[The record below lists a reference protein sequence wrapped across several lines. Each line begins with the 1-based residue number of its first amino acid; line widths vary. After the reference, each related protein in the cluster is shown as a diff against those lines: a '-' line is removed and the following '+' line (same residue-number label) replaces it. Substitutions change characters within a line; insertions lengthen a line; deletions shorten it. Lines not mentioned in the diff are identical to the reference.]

1 MISLGVAFVFFSI
14 YLFLTRNRD
23 VIKELPP
30 VVETPEE
37 VVTHPYQK
45 TIDRISNLMIK
56 EIEKSLS
63 KGEFSARITEWDD
76 SFQKQMKREI
86 LNKIRDYFK
95 KYENDLD
102 LKFSENSYILSV
114 KIVLIEKT

>member
-1 MISLGVAFVFFSI
+1 MIGLGVAFVLFSM
-14 YLFLTRNRD
+14 YLYITRNRD
-23 VIKELPP
+23 VVEELPP
-30 VVETPEE
+30 VIETPEE

-76 SFQKQMKREI
+76 SFQKQMKKEI
-86 LNKIRDYFK
+86 LSKIRSHFK
-95 KYENDLD
+95 KYEKDLD
-102 LKFSENSYILSV
+102 FKFSENSYILSV
-114 KIVLIEKT
+114 RIILIDKN